1 MSAPYNPGPGEQPG
15 EQPQWGGYPGG
26 ASYPQQ
32 EQPGYPGQEGYP
44 QEGYQPGYPPQSGQ
58 GGQGGQGGYQQGGY
72 QQGGYP
78 QGGYQQG
85 NYPSQGN
92 YPQQQGGGYGY
103 QPGSP
108 SWGGGYGTQQQARQ
122 SVGIIGLIGAAV
134 GAVLLI
140 VSFTA
145 LAWYK
150 IQGAN
155 GKFSDLHSDVK
166 DAPGAAGLGLAK
178 AYFGWL
184 AWVLLALVVIAAV
197 MANLPIGPSG
207 LVFRIVAPV
216 VGVLGLVLTLVASNN
231 YWDKLKDQFKAA
243 GIDDVGLFKHSQI
256 GLYLTLAGFLIA
268 GVAGVFGPRRA

>member
-1 MSAPYNPGPGEQPG
+1 MSGPYNPGPGEQPG

-26 ASYPQQ
+26 ASQPQQ
-32 EQPGYPGQEGYP
+32 EQPGYPGQEGY
-44 QEGYQPGYPPQSGQ
+44 
-58 GGQGGQGGYQQGGY
+58 QQGGY
-72 QQGGYP
+72 QQGYPQQGGYP
-78 QGGYQQG
+78 QGSYPQGDQQGGYQQG
-85 NYPSQGN
+85 NYPQQAN
-92 YPQQQGGGYGY
+92 YPQQPSGYGY
-103 QPGSP
+103 QPGAP
-108 SWGGGYGTQQQARQ
+108 SWGGGYGTREQARP

-140 VSFTA
+140 LGATA

-150 IQGAN
+150 IRGAD

-197 MANLPIGPSG
+197 MASLPIGSSG

-216 VGVLGLVLTLVASNN
+216 VGVLGLVLTLLASNN
-231 YWDKLKDQFKAA
+231 YWDKLKDQFQAA

-256 GLYLTLAGFLIA
+256 GLYLMLAGFLIA
-268 GVAGVFGPRRA
+268 GIAGVFGPRRA